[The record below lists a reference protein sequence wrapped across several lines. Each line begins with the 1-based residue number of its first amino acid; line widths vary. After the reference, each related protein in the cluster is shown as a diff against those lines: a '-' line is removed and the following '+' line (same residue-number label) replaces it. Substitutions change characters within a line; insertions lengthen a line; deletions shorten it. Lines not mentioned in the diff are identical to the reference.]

1 MAPYAASACARPA
14 AALLKAAR
22 SLWRVLAA
30 VMLVSLTAI
39 ACGLA
44 SDISEEEIR
53 TQRLNKAI
61 MCPVCP
67 GESIDQSQNELAAA
81 MREIVAKQVREG
93 RTDEE
98 IKAYFVES
106 YDASLLMEPPREG
119 FNLLVW
125 LLPPAAAAGAL
136 LALFFALRL
145 MSRPAASEEA
155 EPRAVLS
162 DDERSEYYRR
172 IEGVLEYERPA
183 QPEPRGGEE
192 KA

>member
-1 MAPYAASACARPA
+1 MAPYAASACVRPA

-30 VMLVSLTAI
+30 ATVVSVTI
-39 ACGLA
+39 ACGLG
-44 SDISEEEIR
+44 SDISEEELRI
-53 TQRLNKAI
+53 QRLNKAL

-93 RTDEE
+93 STDEE
-98 IKAYFVES
+98 IKAYFVER

-136 LALFFALRL
+136 LALLFALRL
-145 MSRPAASEEA
+145 MSRPAASEEI

-172 IEGVLEYERPA
+172 IEGVLEFDQPTP
-183 QPEPRGGEE
+183 PEPRGGEE
-192 KA
+192 KV

>member
-1 MAPYAASACARPA
+1 MAPYAASACVRPA
-14 AALLKAAR
+14 AALLKAVR
-22 SLWRVLAA
+22 SLWRVLATA
-30 VMLVSLTAI
+30 TVVSVTI
-39 ACGLA
+39 ACGLG
-44 SDISEEEIR
+44 SDISEEEVRI
-53 TQRLNKAI
+53 QQLNKAI

-81 MREIVAKQVREG
+81 MREIVAKQVTEG

-136 LALFFALRL
+136 LALLFALRL

>member
-1 MAPYAASACARPA
+1 MAPYAASACVRPA

-22 SLWRVLAA
+22 PLWRVLAA
-30 VMLVSLTAI
+30 VMLVSLVAI
-39 ACGLA
+39 ACGIG
-44 SDISEEEIR
+44 SDISEEEVRI
-53 TQRLNKAI
+53 QRLNKAI

-81 MREIVAKQVREG
+81 MREIVAKQVTEG
-93 RTDEE
+93 RTDDE

-106 YDASLLMEPPREG
+106 YDASVLMEPPREG

-192 KA
+192 KV

>member
-1 MAPYAASACARPA
+1 MAPYAASACVRPA
-14 AALLKAAR
+14 AALLKAVR
-22 SLWRVLAA
+22 SLWRVLATA
-30 VMLVSLTAI
+30 TVVSVTI
-39 ACGLA
+39 ACGIG
-44 SDISEEEIR
+44 SDISEEEVRI
-53 TQRLNKAI
+53 QRLNKAI

-136 LALFFALRL
+136 LALLFALRL
-145 MSRPAASEEA
+145 MSRPAASEEI

-172 IEGVLEYERPA
+172 IEGVLEYDQPT

>member
-1 MAPYAASACARPA
+1 MAPYAASACVRPA

-22 SLWRVLAA
+22 SLWRVLVAA
-30 VMLVSLTAI
+30 TVVSVTM
-39 ACGLA
+39 ACGLGA
-44 SDISEEEIR
+44 DIPEEEVRI
-53 TQRLNKAI
+53 QRLNKAI

-136 LALFFALRL
+136 LALLFALRL
-145 MSRPAASEEA
+145 MSRPAASEEI

-172 IEGVLEYERPA
+172 IEGVLEYDQPTP
-183 QPEPRGGEE
+183 PEPRGGEE

>member
-30 VMLVSLTAI
+30 VMLVSLVAI
-39 ACGLA
+39 ACGIG
-44 SDISEEEIR
+44 SDISEEEVRI
-53 TQRLNKAI
+53 QRLNKAI

-81 MREIVAKQVREG
+81 MREIVAKQVTEG
-93 RTDEE
+93 RTDDE

-106 YDASLLMEPPREG
+106 YDTSVLMEPPREG

-136 LALFFALRL
+136 LALLFALRL
-145 MSRPAASEEA
+145 MSRSAPSEEV

>member
-1 MAPYAASACARPA
+1 MAPYAASACVRPA
-14 AALLKAAR
+14 EALLKAAR

-30 VMLVSLTAI
+30 TTVVSVTI
-39 ACGLA
+39 ACGLG
-44 SDISEEEIR
+44 SDISEEDLRI
-53 TQRLNKAI
+53 QRLNKAI

-81 MREIVAKQVREG
+81 MREIVAKQVTEG
-93 RTDEE
+93 RTDDE

-106 YDASLLMEPPREG
+106 YDTSVLMEPPREG

-136 LALFFALRL
+136 LALLFALRL
-145 MSRPAASEEA
+145 MSRPAVSEEI

-172 IEGVLEYERPA
+172 IEGVLEYDQPTP
-183 QPEPRGGEE
+183 PEPRGGEE